1 MGSRP
6 DDVSTV
12 GMIFTEHPDGIPAW
26 NGSAEREVPS
36 LLILTPY
43 LIRTRHV
50 GHLKTLNRQL
60 NIGSFPVLAGGD
72 GDGANHAV
80 ALMRTV
86 RVGIAIDKGQRNHPF
101 YFKITCD
108 T

>member
-12 GMIFTEHPDGIPAW
+12 WVIFTEHPNGIPAG
-26 NGSAEREVPS
+26 NGGVEREVPS
-36 LLILTPY
+36 LLILAPY

-50 GHLKTLNRQL
+50 GHLKPLNRQFY
-60 NIGSFPVLAGGD
+60 ISSFPVLTGRNGN
-72 GDGANHAV
+72 GANHAV
-80 ALMRTV
+80 ALVRTV
-86 RVGIAIDKGQRNHPF
+86 RIGVAIDEGQRNHPF